1 MLALWETKKAGLFQL
16 KHRLSN
22 IVAGAIFG
30 IVALPLTIAF
40 AIASGAKPEQGIY
53 SNSSGIYCSIFWVS
67 RLQVALPTSASIVVL
82 SAITSKYGIE
92 GLQIASLIAEVI
104 LLFLDLAK

>member
-53 SNSSGIYCSIFWVS
+53 IVI
-67 RLQVALPTSASIVVL
+67 VAGFIVLYLGLADFKRCLRVL
-82 SAITSKYGIE
+82 
-92 GLQIASLIAEVI
+92 L
-104 LLFLDLAK
+104 LLFYRQLPQNMVLKDYK